1 MENSYENTLEFFPG
15 IRHEKLTKKELMKNV
30 SLAQKGDDK
39 AFEKV
44 LKHLYGYISR
54 IPQEFFIQGS
64 QSQDVV
70 QEACIKLL
78 NVVEKYEEKKGSFVS
93 FAQNSI
99 RKHIITMINKETT
112 KKRAVLNSSVSLN
125 DTTKNK
131 EGETID
137 FIDIISNSVN
147 NRSSGIEPLDIVQKD
162 YEEYIIREI
171 SKNLSEMETNV
182 FHLRFI
188 NGYSYREIAEELG
201 LTRTTKKGKVVLDC
215 KSVDNSV
222 CRSKPKI
229 KKALKRLNITTDLFE
244 FEIKQLY
251 SKDKEGI
258 KQRRKAKKRKRTG
271 RKMPC
276 RKKK

>member
-1 MENSYENTLEFFPG
+1 METNYENTLELFPG
-15 IRHEKLTKKELMKNV
+15 IRHEKLTKKDLMINV
-30 SLAQKGDDK
+30 NLAKEGSEQ
-39 AFEKV
+39 AYEKI
-44 LKHLYGYISR
+44 LRHLYGYISR

-78 NVVEKYEEKKGSFVS
+78 NIIEKYEEEKGSFVS

-99 RKHIITMINKETT
+99 RKHIITMLNKETT
-112 KKRAVLNSSVSLN
+112 KKRSVLNSSVSLN
-125 DTTKNK
+125 DTTKNQ

-137 FIDIISNSVN
+137 FIDMISNSYC
-147 NRSSGIEPLDIVQKD
+147 SSYVDEPLDIIQKD
-162 YEEYIIREI
+162 YEEYVLKEI
-171 SKNLSEMETNV
+171 SKNLSEMEAKV
-182 FHLRFI
+182 FYLRFI
-188 NGYSYREIAEELG
+188 NGYSYKEIAEELG
-201 LTRTTKKGKVVLDC
+201 LERRTKKGKKVLDW

-251 SKDKEGI
+251 SKDQKEKKI
-258 KQRRKAKKRKRTG
+258 KALKKKRLG

-276 RKKK
+276 RKKSS